1 MDLVSV
7 LTAAVGVGVV
17 VYTLLSA
24 VRTVILPRGEITW
37 LGLIVFQPLG
47 LLFRAITSTRGTFVG
62 KDRVMALYA
71 PVGLVLLPALWASL
85 ALVGFMMVFWG
96 VGDYTW
102 EQAFTISGSS
112 LLTLG
117 FATVE
122 PVGERVLVF
131 AEAILGLGIVALLIT
146 FLPSIYQAFSRREA
160 LVALLEVR
168 AGTPPS
174 AEEFLVRH
182 HRILGLDRL
191 MEDWSNWERW
201 FVELEE
207 SHVSYPALVF
217 FRSQHPERSWIT
229 AAGTVLDA
237 AGLAQSVLD
246 LPPQPNA
253 SLAIR
258 AGYLALRP
266 IADYFNIPNP
276 EDPAPSDPIAIR
288 REEFDRAVDRL
299 EAEGL
304 PVRADRDQAWRDF
317 AGWRVNYDA
326 CVLGLAEL
334 IVAPRAPWTSDRPAL
349 AAPGGSSFRFGRLR
363 RRSVDADFEPIDG

>member
-1 MDLVSV
+1 MVVSV
-7 LTAAVGVGVV
+7 LTAVVGVWVIA
-17 VYTLLSA
+17 YTLLSA

-37 LGLIVFQPLG
+37 LGLVVFQPLG
-47 LLFRAITSTRGTFVG
+47 ALFRAITATRPSFAA

-71 PVGLVLLPALWASL
+71 PIGLVMLPALWASL
-85 ALVGFMMVFWG
+85 VLIGFMLVFWA
-96 VGDYTW
+96 VGDYSW
-102 EQAFTISGSS
+102 EEAFTISGSS

-122 PVGERVLVF
+122 PVGQRILVF
-131 AEAILGLGIVALLIT
+131 IEATLGLGIVALLIT

-168 AGTPPS
+168 AGSPPT
-174 AEEFLVRH
+174 AEEFLLRH

-191 MEDWSNWERW
+191 MAEWSNWERW

-207 SHVSYPALVF
+207 SHLSYPALVF

-237 AGLAQSVLD
+237 ASLAQSALD

-253 SLAIR
+253 ALAIR

-266 IADYFNIPNP
+266 IADYFNIANP
-276 EDPAPSDPIAIR
+276 DDPHPTDPVTIQRA
-288 REEFDRAVDRL
+288 EFERTLDRL

-304 PVRADRDQAWRDF
+304 PVKADRDQAWRDF

-326 CVLGLAEL
+326 CVLGLAAL
-334 IVAPRAPWTSDRPAL
+334 VVAPRAPWTSDRPPL
-349 AAPGGSSFRFGRLR
+349 GAPVTSAFRFGRLR
-363 RRSVDADFEPIDG
+363 RRSLDADLEAVDG